1 MGKKNLGVTK
11 IEMFLIGIAARK
23 HLKKA
28 LKGGTLDVAKG
39 IRVGS
44 WLAKR
49 LSRASRAEY
58 KDVFTKHS
66 NALEAVAQLIDS
78 KEEKMAKFELGITVG
93 EITGMLPTILSEAW
107 AAYNDDKKISVD
119 EGVDLV
125 ATILNQMGEAA
136 DDADVAE
143 FFFAQAAAL
152 SALSPLLEEEP
163 APEPEPEPEPEEDP
177 A

>member
-1 MGKKNLGVTK
+1 MGKKNLGITK

-44 WLAKR
+44 WLARR
-49 LSRASRAEY
+49 LSKASRAEY
-58 KDVFTKHS
+58 KDVFAKNS
-66 NALEAVAQLIDS
+66 NALEAVAKLIDS

-93 EITGMLPTILSEAW
+93 EITAMLPVVLAEAW
-107 AAYNDDKKISVD
+107 DAYSDDKKISVD
-119 EGVDLV
+119 EAVDLV

-152 SALSPLLEEEP
+152 SALSPLLEEAPEP
-163 APEPEPEPEPEEDP
+163 APEEDP
-177 A
+177 V